1 MQFGKRVL
9 VEVAVKRILSIED
22 RPKYEKD
29 WLLDLGSLLVG
40 QLKLIG
46 N

>member
-1 MQFGKRVL
+1 MQLGKRVL
-9 VEVAVKRILSIED
+9 VEVGVKHILSIED
-22 RPKYEKD
+22 RPKYEID

-40 QLKLIG
+40 QLKLIA